1 MSTTNQATTNPP
13 PTTPTPANQSN
24 ANLVPANQAATNQ
37 SAQSS
42 ASQTSGTVASP
53 AQSFPPATTVNQ
65 QVKLLRKKNCII
77 NDESFCKKVLSEV
90 TYFQLCAYLPFLNS
104 NGTYQKT
111 VFEVIYHI
119 FLFDQKLRHIL
130 FEIIETI
137 ELYLRRQISDYH
149 VQKYGPLGYL
159 NAANFSANH
168 DHVLF
173 LQNVQEFIN
182 RSSSSPEIRHQLAS
196 YGGNL
201 PLWAFFDITTLGA
214 LAKFYADLD
223 IVDQRAIALKL
234 YNCSP
239 RQLRSWFKC
248 CSDLRNRCAHASRLY
263 FKNLSNIPLPGP
275 GMQANGSTLYDGILL
290 LKRLYP
296 DVDLWNAK
304 GFLPIATLVE
314 ENRQYI
320 TLSHIGFPNNWL
332 DSLHN

>member
-77 NDESFCKKVLSEV
+77 NDENFCKKVLSEV
-90 TYFQLCAYLPFLNS
+90 TYFQLCAYLLPFLNS

-314 ENRQYI
+314 ENNE
-320 TLSHIGFPNNWL
+320 LSESPCNGRARIRSGSN
-332 DSLHN
+332 